1 MLYNIVGRRS
11 KDKRI
16 VSMDWPP
23 LLFYH
28 KTNMNVAEK
37 VNDSRNSMTKDLII
51 KKKLTSFMK

>member
-1 MLYNIVGRRS
+1 MLYNIVGRC

-51 KKKLTSFMK
+51 KKKLTSYMK